1 MSSLDIICLRDKLLA
16 FVGSPLAGSGFSE
29 LPSECLHL
37 LVSPVVHYAEADEG
51 NEQERPDH
59 S

>member
-37 LVSPVVHYAEADEG
+37 LVSPVVHYAEADES
-51 NEQERPDH
+51 NE
-59 S
+59 

>member
-16 FVGSPLAGSGFSE
+16 FIGSSLAGSGFSE

-37 LVSPVVHYAEADEG
+37 LVSPVVHDAEAYQG